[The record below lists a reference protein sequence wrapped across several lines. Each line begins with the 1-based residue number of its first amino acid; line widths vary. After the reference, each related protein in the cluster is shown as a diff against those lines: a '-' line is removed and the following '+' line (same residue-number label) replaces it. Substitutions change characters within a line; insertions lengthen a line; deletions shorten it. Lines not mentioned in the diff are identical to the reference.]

1 MRKTQFRSDLAEVFE
16 NVQKTLPLE
25 RVPVMSP
32 GGITRNHL
40 YATGSNRKQPQKPA
54 ADPVRAKACFSLCGL
69 GAEW

>member
-1 MRKTQFRSDLAEVFE
+1 MQVI
-16 NVQKTLPLE
+16 
-25 RVPVMSP
+25 
-32 GGITRNHL
+32 ITRNHL